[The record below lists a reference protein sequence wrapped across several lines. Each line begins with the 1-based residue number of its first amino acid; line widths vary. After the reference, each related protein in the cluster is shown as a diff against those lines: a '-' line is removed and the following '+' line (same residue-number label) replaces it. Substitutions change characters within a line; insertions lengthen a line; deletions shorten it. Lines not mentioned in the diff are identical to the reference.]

1 MIMVESKMKTIYEHC
16 DGFGNDESFTKTLNN
31 LSPETMEFINNNEIV
46 KVYFTLKDDNN
57 VFAWSTFHNSKLID
71 KGFNL
76 RIAQGSI
83 GVRETDQLI
92 NLPKDYYYLF
102 LKALNEYF
110 GKDRAKEDILKSV
123 FKRRENLIFDI
134 VRIEDGLHGKKLS
147 LNASTFQL
155 NICNVNKEIPQYLIE
170 RSYDA
175 VEIPYTRVAVPYQII
190 YMALETLDLFY
201 YSTLAVW
208 FFPEREP
215 RNAKGQQAE
224 HRLKHSKSTAN
235 YKRSLRRKD
244 KAIIALFDNIIYMQ
258 ELEKQVNS

>member
-1 MIMVESKMKTIYEHC
+1 MVENKIKTIYEHC
-16 DGFGNDESFTKTLNN
+16 DGFGNDESFTKSLNN
-31 LSPETMEFINNNEIV
+31 LSPETVDFINNNEIV
-46 KVYFTLKDDNN
+46 KVYFTTHENNN
-57 VFAWSTFHNSKLID
+57 VFAWSTFHNAKLID

-83 GVRETDQLI
+83 GIRETDQLI

-110 GKDRAKEDILKSV
+110 GKDKTKEDILKSV
-123 FKRRENLIFDI
+123 FKRHQDLIFDI

-155 NICNVNKEIPQYLIE
+155 NICNVNKDIPQYLIN

-175 VEIPYTRVAVPYQII
+175 VEMPFNRLTIPYEII
-190 YMALETLDLFY
+190 DKALQALDLFY

-208 FFPEREP
+208 FFPERQP
-215 RNAKGQQAE
+215 KNVKGQQAE

-235 YKRSLRRKD
+235 YQRSLRRKD
-244 KAIIALFDNIIYMQ
+244 KAIIALFDNIISIQ
-258 ELEKQVNS
+258 SIERQVNEK